1 MLVNKSEISIIL
13 EKYNFWDGQFI
24 EYGYL
29 RPAYLNKIEPL
40 LGNSL
45 VKVIVGQRRCGKSRL
60 MRMVIHHLI
69 NKQGVRAQ
77 NIFYIN
83 KELHAF
89 DFIKNDHNLMEV
101 FKLYQETQKPDGKI
115 YFFIDEIQEIEGWEK
130 AINSLSQDY
139 CLSIELFIS
148 GSNAH
153 LLSGELA
160 TYLGGRYLTLTV
172 YPFGYEEYC
181 QILSFPKGKESV
193 LHYLEHGGLPES
205 LQFSQ
210 TESKQNYVQS
220 LIDSIVLRDI
230 VQRHQVRDVYLLE
243 KILRFI
249 IDSVGRM
256 FSIPSIVKT
265 LAQYGHRSNVETI
278 GNYLNYIQ
286 ETFLIHECERYDLR
300 GKQIL
305 TGERKYYLNDLAFK
319 IFNESKFGTHITR
332 LVENAVYLSLL
343 RQGYKIY
350 VGRVGDKEVDFV
362 AEKSGEKLY
371 IQATYLLADE
381 NVINREFGSLA
392 LIHDNYPKW
401 VVSLDDVNHGNMQGI
416 LHKPLWEILV

>member
-1 MLVNKSEISIIL
+1 MINSEEISTIL
-13 EKYNFWDGQFI
+13 EKYNFWHNQSI

-29 RPAYLNKIEPL
+29 RSAYLSKIEQFL
-40 LGNSL
+40 DNALI
-45 VKVIVGQRRCGKSRL
+45 KVIMGQRRCGKSRL
-60 MRMVIHHLI
+60 MRMVIHYLI
-69 NKQGVRAQ
+69 HQRGISAK

-89 DFIKNDHNLMEV
+89 DFIKNDNDLMEV
-101 FKLYQETQKPDGKI
+101 FKLYQELQKPEGKI
-115 YFFIDEIQEIEGWEK
+115 YFFIDEIQEIQGWEK

-139 CLSIELFIS
+139 CLTIELFIS

-160 TYLGGRYLTLTV
+160 TYLGGRYLTLEV
-172 YPFGYEEYC
+172 YPFGYEEFC
-181 QILSFPKGKESV
+181 QIHSLSKGKESV
-193 LHYLEHGGLPES
+193 LRYLEEGGLPET
-205 LQFSQ
+205 LQFKQ
-210 TESKQNYVQS
+210 IESKQNYVQS
-220 LIDSIVLRDI
+220 LLDSIVLRDI
-230 VQRHQVRDVYLLE
+230 VQRHNVRDVYLLE
-243 KILRFI
+243 KILRFT

-256 FSIPSIVKT
+256 LSISSIIKT
-265 LAQYGHRSNVETI
+265 LAQEGYRSNVETI
-278 GNYLNYIQ
+278 GNYLSYIQ

-305 TGERKYYLNDLAFK
+305 TGERKYYLNDAAFK
-319 IFNESKFGTHITR
+319 IFNESKFGTHIAR

-343 RQGYKIY
+343 RQGYKTY

-362 AEKSGEKLY
+362 AEKAGEKLY

-392 LIHDNYPKW
+392 LIQDNYPKW

-416 LHKPLWEILV
+416 LHKPLWEVLV